1 MTKKLKINEANQD
14 QYTQTSGVATVL
26 KTKDKSDKKADDLE
40 IKITELHNRIDTQ
53 YKLLDKLVRDVKR
66 IKDQISVIAG
76 KLPRG

>member
-14 QYTQTSGVATVL
+14 QYTQTGGVATVL

>member
-14 QYTQTSGVATVL
+14 QYTQPGGEATVL